1 VNLFVELRNRGKNER
16 DEDRTDAP
24 RGHQG
29 AERSRFAISEAKAH
43 VRGSVRP
50 RGALRK
56 QVLMDG
62 SIAAP

>member
-1 VNLFVELRNRGKNER
+1 
-16 DEDRTDAP
+16 
-24 RGHQG
+24 
-29 AERSRFAISEAKAH
+29 

-56 QVLMDG
+56 QVLMGG